1 MEIIT
6 FEQIIKKIVVPVLT
20 VIFILLI
27 FILSLNIRGVLLA
40 QKEINNEIKITK
52 KKIAEYTD
60 KKEKIEKDINNFNG
74 KEKIEK
80 IARDKLNLKKEGEET
95 YKISE

>member
-1 MEIIT
+1 MEIRT

-27 FILSLNIRGVLLA
+27 FILGLNIRGVILA
-40 QKEINNEIKITK
+40 QKELNDEIKITK

-74 KEKIEK
+74 KKIEK

-95 YKISE
+95 YKITE

>member
-1 MEIIT
+1 MEIRT

-27 FILSLNIRGVLLA
+27 FILGLNIRGVILA
-40 QKEINNEIKITK
+40 QKELNDEIKITK

-74 KEKIEK
+74 KKIEK
-80 IARDKLNLKKEGEET
+80 IARDKLNLKKEGET
-95 YKISE
+95 VYNIID

>member
-80 IARDKLNLKKEGEET
+80 IARDKLNLKKEVET
-95 YKISE
+95 VYKIID

>member
-1 MEIIT
+1 MEIRT

-74 KEKIEK
+74 KKIEK
-80 IARDKLNLKKEGEET
+80 IARDKLNLKKEGET
-95 YKISE
+95 VYKIID

>member
-27 FILSLNIRGVLLA
+27 FILGLNIRGVLLA

-74 KEKIEK
+74 KKIEK
-80 IARDKLNLKKEGEET
+80 IARDKLNLKKEGET
-95 YKISE
+95 VYKIVD

>member
-74 KEKIEK
+74 KKIEK
-80 IARDKLNLKKEGEET
+80 IARDKLNLKKEGET
-95 YKISE
+95 VYKIID

>member
-1 MEIIT
+1 MEIRT

-27 FILSLNIRGVLLA
+27 FILGLNIRGVILA
-40 QKEINNEIKITK
+40 QKELNDEIKITK

-74 KEKIEK
+74 KKIEK
-80 IARDKLNLKKEGEET
+80 IARDKLNLKKEGET
-95 YKISE
+95 VYKIID

>member
-52 KKIAEYTD
+52 KKV
-60 KKEKIEKDINNFNG
+60 
-74 KEKIEK
+74 
-80 IARDKLNLKKEGEET
+80 
-95 YKISE
+95 ISILFQ

>member
-27 FILSLNIRGVLLA
+27 FILGLNIRGVILA

-74 KEKIEK
+74 KKIEK
-80 IARDKLNLKKEGEET
+80 IARDKLNLKKEGET
-95 YKISE
+95 VYKIVD

>member
-1 MEIIT
+1 MEIRT

-27 FILSLNIRGVLLA
+27 FILGLNIRGVLLA

-74 KEKIEK
+74 KKIEK
-80 IARDKLNLKKEGEET
+80 IARDKLNLKKEGET
-95 YKISE
+95 VYKIID

>member
-6 FEQIIKKIVVPVLT
+6 FEQIIKKIVVPILT

-27 FILSLNIRGVLLA
+27 FILGLNIRGVLLA
-40 QKEINNEIKITK
+40 QKEINNEIIITK

-80 IARDKLNLKKEGEET
+80 IARDKLNLKKEGEPV
-95 YKISE
+95 YKIVD

>member
-80 IARDKLNLKKEGEET
+80 IARDKFNLKKEGET
-95 YKISE
+95 VYKIID

>member
-52 KKIAEYTD
+52 KKIA
-60 KKEKIEKDINNFNG
+60 
-74 KEKIEK
+74 
-80 IARDKLNLKKEGEET
+80 
-95 YKISE
+95 

>member
-74 KEKIEK
+74 KKIEK
-80 IARDKLNLKKEGEET
+80 IARDKLNLKK
-95 YKISE
+95 

>member
-1 MEIIT
+1 MEIRT

-27 FILSLNIRGVLLA
+27 FILGLNIRGVILA
-40 QKEINNEIKITK
+40 QKELNDEIKITK

-60 KKEKIEKDINNFNG
+60 KKEKIEKDINNFKG
-74 KEKIEK
+74 KKIEK
-80 IARDKLNLKKEGEET
+80 IARDKLNLKKEGET
-95 YKISE
+95 VYKLID

>member
-1 MEIIT
+1 MEIRT

-27 FILSLNIRGVLLA
+27 FILSLNIRGVILA
-40 QKEINNEIKITK
+40 QKELNDEIKITK

-74 KEKIEK
+74 KKIEK
-80 IARDKLNLKKEGEET
+80 IARDKLNLKKEGET
-95 YKISE
+95 VYKIID

>member
-1 MEIIT
+1 MEIRT
-6 FEQIIKKIVVPVLT
+6 FEQIIKKIVVTVLT

-27 FILSLNIRGVLLA
+27 FILGLNIRGVILA
-40 QKEINNEIKITK
+40 QKELNDEIKITK

-74 KEKIEK
+74 KKIEK
-80 IARDKLNLKKEGEET
+80 IARDKLNLKKEGET
-95 YKISE
+95 VYKIID